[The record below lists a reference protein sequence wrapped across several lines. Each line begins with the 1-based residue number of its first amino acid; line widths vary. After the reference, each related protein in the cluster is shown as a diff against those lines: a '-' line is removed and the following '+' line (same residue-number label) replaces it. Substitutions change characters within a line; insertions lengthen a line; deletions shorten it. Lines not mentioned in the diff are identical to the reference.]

1 MNTTSDLGEP
11 DFEPD
16 AEPNEAVL
24 DAEKTIESLRQ
35 ERTILRLRASEAET
49 QRDRLDGQVQDIE
62 RRFAA
67 FKEAIALVVK
77 ELVHD

>member
-1 MNTTSDLGEP
+1 MGTMNTTSDLGEP

-16 AEPNEAVL
+16 LL

>member
-1 MNTTSDLGEP
+1 MSTPEVSDLGEQFEAP
-11 DFEPD
+11 D
-16 AEPNEAVL
+16 EAL
-24 DAEKTIESLRQ
+24 IDAEKTIESLRQ

-77 ELVHD
+77 ELAHD

>member
-1 MNTTSDLGEP
+1 MSTPEVSDLGEQFETP
-11 DFEPD
+11 D
-16 AEPNEAVL
+16 EAL
-24 DAEKTIESLRQ
+24 IDAEKTIESLRQ
-35 ERTILRLRASEAET
+35 ERTILRLRASEVET

-77 ELVHD
+77 ELAHD